1 MKSLKLKQFAVSFLL
16 ISSLFVSAISACACA
31 HHQAKQ
37 ETATPACH
45 RHPAKTVKNHD
56 AGATENTEASISE
69 AGCVC
74 FQIAPKVFAKSE
86 TVKFKKHAAAISSL
100 APPSIVSAAQIVS
113 EKIDFTKPFYLSDSF
128 YNVSPGRAPPV
139 L

>member
-1 MKSLKLKQFAVSFLL
+1 MQSLRLKQFAVILLL

-37 ETATPACH
+37 ETETSSCH
-45 RHPAKTVKNHD
+45 WHSAKTVKNHD
-56 AGATENTEASISE
+56 AEATENTEALISE
-69 AGCVC
+69 DGCVC
-74 FQIAPKVFAKSE
+74 FQTTPKVFAKAE
-86 TVKFKKHAAAISSL
+86 TVKFKKHAATISNP
-100 APPSIVSAAQIVS
+100 APPSIVFAAQTVS
-113 EKIDFTKPFYLSDSF
+113 ENIDFIKPFYLSDSF